1 MDKINRI
8 VTCTLRWLRANRD
21 WLPAVLVLA
30 GVAAFWS
37 VGLLG
42 GLAMLREAQSPMA
55 TLMGLYIMLAM
66 VAISVAVAVLA
77 ASDLARRI
85 AARKNILRRK

>member
-1 MDKINRI
+1 MDKITRLI
-8 VTCTLRWLRANRD
+8 RHTPQWLRANQD

-37 VGLLG
+37 IGLVG

-55 TLMGLYIMLAM
+55 TLVGLYFMLALI
-66 VAISVAVAVLA
+66 AISITVAVLA

-85 AARKNILRRK
+85 AARRASQRR

>member
-1 MDKINRI
+1 MDKITRL
-8 VTCTLRWLRANRD
+8 VRHTPQWLRANRD

-37 VGLLG
+37 LGLVG

-55 TLMGLYIMLAM
+55 TLVGLYFMLALI
-66 VAISVAVAVLA
+66 AISITVAVLA

-85 AARKNILRRK
+85 AARRAGQRR

>member
-1 MDKINRI
+1 MDKITRL
-8 VTCTLRWLRANRD
+8 VRHTTRWLRANRD

-37 VGLLG
+37 IGLVG

-55 TLMGLYIMLAM
+55 TLVGLYFMLALI
-66 VAISVAVAVLA
+66 AISITVAVLA

-85 AARKNILRRK
+85 AARRDSQRR